1 MADTHPRGVAAAQEG
16 SLSPRRRRHLRAWL
30 WSGAALTFV
39 TLVVGGITRL
49 TQSGLSIVDWDP
61 IMGVVPPLNEAAW
74 RQAFDRYRAFPEYQ
88 QLRTGMSLA
97 EFKFIYFW
105 EYLHRLVARLIGVV
119 FLLPF
124 AWFWARGYL
133 NRRWLRRAGLL
144 FALGAL
150 QGVMGWFMV
159 MSGLVDRPSV
169 SHYRLAAHLAL
180 AFAIVG
186 TCLWFAADLSPRAA
200 SRAPAR
206 ARPRY
211 LLAGV
216 WALGGVLA
224 AQVVWGAFTAGLD
237 AGHVFN
243 TFPRMGGRWLPPGL
257 DALSPV
263 ARNLVENPVAVQW
276 VHRVLATVLLVGAA
290 ALQVYAWRAGADA
303 RSRRFAAGMVALV
316 LAQYL
321 LGVATLLLVVP
332 VSLAVAH
339 QAAALVL
346 FGTWISWLHHLT
358 RGPAARPAAT

>member
-1 MADTHPRGVAAAQEG
+1 MTDMHLGGAAPTSEG
-16 SLSPRRRRHLRAWL
+16 PLSPRERRHLRAWL

-61 IMGVVPPLNEAAW
+61 IMGVVPPLDDAQW

-88 QLRTGMSLA
+88 QLRTGMSLN

-119 FLLPF
+119 FLVPF

-133 NRRWLRRAGLL
+133 NRRWLLRAALL
-144 FALGAL
+144 LALGAL
-150 QGVMGWFMV
+150 QGAMGWFMV

-180 AFAIVG
+180 AFAIFG
-186 TCLWFAADLSPRAA
+186 ACLWFAADLGPRTA
-200 SRAPAR
+200 SRSPAPAR
-206 ARPRY
+206 PRF
-211 LLAGV
+211 LRAGV

-237 AGHVFN
+237 AGHMFN

-257 DALSPV
+257 DASLSV
-263 ARNLVENPVAVQW
+263 VRDFVENPVAVQW
-276 VHRVLATVLLVGAA
+276 VHRVLATVLLVGAVG
-290 ALQVYAWRAGADA
+290 LYAFVSRSAAGAM
-303 RSRRFAAGMVALV
+303 SRRFAAGMVALV
-316 LAQYL
+316 LVQYL

-339 QAAALVL
+339 QAAAVAL
-346 FGTWISWLHHLT
+346 FGTWILWLHHLT
-358 RGPAARPAAT
+358 AGHEARSAAT